1 MPAAGELSPS
11 TTLPGTNNILIVIR
25 RTNTFQDPPGIGDT
39 RRQVK
44 KMPGSR
50 SSGHEESRQT
60 GPRSGENV
68 PSSVR
73 FSVLC
78 TLQEHILDVL
88 YSHILNIQ
96 SSGQGVIPDRRYSP
110 RTLWRTIWCNS
121 KTDSIVWMKEDVYRF
136 FWLRIKKALKLSF
149 SSGLFLV
156 YRFLSLRNPINP
168 KEDIIYDNPKTTFP
182 YR

>member
-1 MPAAGELSPS
+1 MPSAGELSPS
-11 TTLPGTNNILIVIR
+11 TTLPGTNNILIIIR
-25 RTNTFQDPPGIGDT
+25 RTNTFQDPPESAIHADKS
-39 RRQVK
+39 K

-60 GPRSGENV
+60 GPGSGENF

-88 YSHILNIQ
+88 CSHMLNIQ

-110 RTLWRTIWCNS
+110 RTLRRTIWCNS
-121 KTDSIVWMKEDVYRF
+121 KTDSIVWMKEDIYRF